1 MMEGWMDGWMDGWL
15 ADIFGYQLG
24 ALSWVFNLF
33 KLAN

>member
-1 MMEGWMDGWMDGWL
+1 MDGWIVTL
-15 ADIFGYQLG
+15 ADIFGYQLE